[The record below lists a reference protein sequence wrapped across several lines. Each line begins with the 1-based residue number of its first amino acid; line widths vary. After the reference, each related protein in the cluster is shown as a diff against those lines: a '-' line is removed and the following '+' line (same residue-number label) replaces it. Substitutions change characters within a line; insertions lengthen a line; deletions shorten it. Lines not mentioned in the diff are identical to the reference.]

1 MPTASLERIDSRP
14 ELSQQVYQQLLAAIC
29 EGKFPPGARVTQE
42 DLAASLNVSRQPV
55 HQALRLLKN
64 EGFLVDAGRRGL
76 MVAPLDGAALEQLYQ
91 VRGVLDGLAA
101 RLAALR
107 GAKLDTALIAQ
118 GRKAEAAG
126 RIGAMIEADMRF
138 HQCVYVASGNPLIA
152 QTAGRQLQHIAR
164 AMGAMLSRQSMHGPI
179 WDEHEAILAAINA
192 GDAAKAEALARR
204 HCEGAGKTLSTQLQ
218 ATIQRK
224 ASR

>member
-1 MPTASLERIDSRP
+1 MPPLERIDGRP
-14 ELSQQVYQQLLAAIC
+14 ELSLQVYQQLLAAIC
-29 EGKFPPGARVTQE
+29 EGRLAPGARVTQE
-42 DLAASLNVSRQPV
+42 ELAESLNVSRQPV

-64 EGFLVDAGRRGL
+64 EGFVVDAGRRGL

-101 RLAALR
+101 RLAAQSGKR
-107 GAKLDTALIAQ
+107 LDPALIAQ

-126 RIGAMIEADMRF
+126 RVGAMIEADMNF
-138 HQCVYVASGNPLIA
+138 HQCVYQASGNPLIA
-152 QTAGRQLQHIAR
+152 QTAGRHLQHIAR
-164 AMGAMLSRQSMHGPI
+164 AMGASASRQNLRGPI

-192 GDAAKAEALARR
+192 GDGAKAETLARR
-204 HCEGAGKTLSTQLQ
+204 HCEGAGKILSTQLQ
-218 ATIQRK
+218 ATIHRK